1 MLRIPVTPFEG
12 WELPPEPG
20 ELRLIPIGGLGEF
33 GMNALVVHFGEELWL
48 VDCGQLFPS
57 EDQPGIDRIVPDFA
71 YLEVFREQVRGV
83 LLTHGHE
90 DHIGALPH
98 FLRQWDVPVYGSR
111 FTMGLLEGKLRE
123 DKLWKGSRMHVVA
136 DFQRKELGPGFAAE
150 WIPVTHSIPD
160 ACSIALHTPVGTV
173 IHTGDFKLDP
183 TPVDGRLTG
192 LARLA
197 ALGEAGVR
205 VLLSDSTNILAPG
218 PTPSEA
224 ACVDGLSDAFDL
236 TKGTLFVATF
246 SSNIHRIQTLVDMAY
261 AKGRQVVLLG
271 RSLERNVTLAREL
284 GVFKLPDD
292 ILLKPADSSQYKPKE
307 LLVLCTGSQGE
318 EQSGLARVLK
328 GEVKGLK
335 MKPGD
340 RLLLSSR
347 AIPGNEVSISR
358 ILDAAARLGA
368 ETTLEGIRTVHVT
381 GHAHREDL
389 ATMMKTVKPAHMVP
403 VHGTYRNLRE
413 HGKLAGTLG
422 WPSERISLLDGGQCL
437 RVFRDGRVALAGAVP
452 VGKCYVDEG
461 VEHMVDAR
469 IIQDRLILQEDGVI
483 FATVLVDPETLDL
496 SGEPSIL
503 SRGFVMLSD
512 DEAYGELLR
521 GVARQTWQEAPFAI
535 RKDRDAMRE
544 LLRQALRRI
553 IRKTTQTRP
562 LVVPVILDAAGDA
575 SGDMPGS

>member
-1 MLRIPVTPFEG
+1 MLNLPVVPFEG
-12 WELPPEPG
+12 WESPPLAG

-33 GMNALVVHFGEELWL
+33 GMNALVVHTADDLWL

-71 YLEVFREQVRGV
+71 YLEPFRERVRGV

-90 DHIGALPH
+90 DHLGALPH
-98 FLRQWDVPVYGSR
+98 FLREWEVPVYGTR

-123 DKLWKGSRMHVVA
+123 ESLWRGSRMHVVS
-136 DFQRKELGPGFAAE
+136 DFQRVELGGLAAE

-160 ACSIALHTPVGTV
+160 ACAIALHTPMGRVV
-173 IHTGDFKLDP
+173 HTGDFKLDP
-183 TPVDGRLTG
+183 TPVDGRTTG

-197 ALGEAGVR
+197 ALGKAGVR
-205 VLLSDSTNILAPG
+205 VLLSDSTNVFAPG

-224 ACVDGLSDAFDL
+224 RCAEGLEDAFDR
-236 TKGTLFVATF
+236 TEGALFVATF
-246 SSNIHRIQTLVDMAY
+246 SSNLHRLQTLVDLAY

-284 GVFKLPDD
+284 GLFKWPDD
-292 ILLKPADSSQYKPKE
+292 IVMKPGDASMYNPRE
-307 LLVLCTGSQGE
+307 VLVLCTGSQGE
-318 EQSGLARVLK
+318 DQSGLARVIR
-328 GEVKGLK
+328 GEVKGLR
-335 MKPGD
+335 MKAGD

-347 AIPGNEVSISR
+347 PIPGNEVAISR

-368 ETTLEGIRTVHVT
+368 ETSLEGLRTVHVT

-389 ATMMKTVKPAHMVP
+389 ATMMRTVNPEHMVP

-413 HGKLAGTLG
+413 HGKLAASLG
-422 WPSERISLLDGGQCL
+422 WAKDRISLLDGGQCL
-437 RVFRDGRVALAGAVP
+437 QVFADGRVRLAGAVP
-452 VGKCYVDEG
+452 VGKAYVHEG

-483 FATVLVDPETLDL
+483 FATLLVDPETQALAA
-496 SGEPSIL
+496 EPSIL

-521 GVARQTWQEAPFAI
+521 GVARQAWVEAPFDV
-535 RKDRDAMRE
+535 RRDREAMRE

-562 LVVPVILDAAGDA
+562 LVVPVILDAPAVEG
-575 SGDMPGS
+575 